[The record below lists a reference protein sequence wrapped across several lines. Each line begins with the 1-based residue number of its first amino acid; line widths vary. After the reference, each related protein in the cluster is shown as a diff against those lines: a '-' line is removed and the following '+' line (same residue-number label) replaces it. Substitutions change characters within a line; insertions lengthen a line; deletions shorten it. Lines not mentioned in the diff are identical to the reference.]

1 MTNIKR
7 RGSKTLIFEIC
18 PPRLRRAG
26 RGNLKF
32 GWRRLATWSLTAAL
46 LIVVAVYGGRAL
58 LAGPRGPVSLV
69 VYAFSTQEEVL
80 TQGIFP
86 AFEETWEAETGRDL
100 TIQGVFGPSGTLAGQ
115 INLGAPA
122 DVALLS
128 NEQHVN
134 WLKIGRRVPADAEAV
149 VVSSTPMVIVT
160 RPGNPAGIADYD
172 DLAGPGLRLLHADPH
187 TSGAGDWAVLAEYGS
202 LLLESGDPAAARA
215 QLEAIWRNVHLL
227 APSARSTLTLFELG
241 AGDALVT
248 YEQDARLAQA
258 RGVPLEIVIPPRTII
273 AHHVVV
279 MVDANLTAA
288 ERPAARA
295 FVAYLASD
303 AGQQA
308 FIRYQLRPAGPAP
321 GGDLRQGQLL
331 HADFPPLLQPFSVE
345 DLGGWSQA
353 YTELVEGVWQT
364 DIEPHLKK
372 DRLVDW

>member
-1 MTNIKR
+1 
-7 RGSKTLIFEIC
+7 
-18 PPRLRRAG
+18 
-26 RGNLKF
+26 
-32 GWRRLATWSLTAAL
+32 
-46 LIVVAVYGGRAL
+46 
-58 LAGPRGPVSLV
+58 
-69 VYAFSTQEEVL
+69 
-80 TQGIFP
+80 
-86 AFEETWEAETGRDL
+86 
-100 TIQGVFGPSGTLAGQ
+100 VFGPSGTLAGQ

-134 WLKIGRRVPADAEAV
+134 WLKIGRRVPADAEAL

-160 RPGNPAGIADYD
+160 RPGNPAGIAGFG
-172 DLAGPGLRLLHADPH
+172 DLAHPGLRLLHADPH

-202 LLLESGDPAAARA
+202 ALLESGDQAAARA
-215 QLEAIWRNVHLL
+215 QLEAIWRNVRWL
-227 APSARSTLTLFELG
+227 APSARATLTLFELG

-248 YEQDARLAQA
+248 YEQDARLAQK

-279 MVDANLTAA
+279 TVDDNLTAA

-308 FIRYQLRPAGPAP
+308 FMRYQLRPYPRSPDGVVPSAS
-321 GGDLRQGQLL
+321 DQREE
-331 HADFPPLLQPFSVE
+331 FPPLLHPFSVE

-353 YTELVEGVWQT
+353 YAQLVDGLWRTEIEPYIEKDNWPAPRPEGV
-364 DIEPHLKK
+364 P
-372 DRLVDW
+372 RGPG